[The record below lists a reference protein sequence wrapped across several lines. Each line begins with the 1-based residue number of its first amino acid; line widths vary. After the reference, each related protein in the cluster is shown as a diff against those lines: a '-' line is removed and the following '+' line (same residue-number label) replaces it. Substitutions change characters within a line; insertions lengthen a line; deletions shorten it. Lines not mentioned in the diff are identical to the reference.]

1 MLVRIT
7 QSAAI
12 DFKGNGRIESLVPGK
27 LMTVTEEEGEALVRS
42 DLAVEVDEE
51 REPETATAAP
61 QRKRR

>member
-1 MLVRIT
+1 MEVRIT

-27 LMTVTEEEGEALVRS
+27 IMTVTEEEGEALVRAN
-42 DLAVEVDEE
+42 LAVEVDE

>member
-1 MLVRIT
+1 MEVRIT

-27 LMTVTEEEGEALVRS
+27 LMTVTEEEGRALLHAN
-42 DLAVEVDEE
+42 LAVEVEE
-51 REPETATAAP
+51 REPETATTAP